1 MSSKP
6 NNSLSVPATTSA
18 SNSSPTRQSPAK
30 RVSINP
36 NPVTIPSSEPLP
48 VTTTTTTVAAA
59 GTVRGTIPVADTV
72 DPSKVTNV
80 TVSVASEH
88 SYADAN
94 KKTDSSSDS
103 SSSTSSSSSSSD
115 EDDDIEDQVD
125 QVLQS
130 IIPAEQQTSTAATPK
145 QNRGRPRKN
154 APSRVPPPAASP
166 VKRPHE
172 EVDDKEENKKKR
184 RGRGCGACPGCV
196 RSDCGTCQYC
206 KDKPKFGGPG
216 KKKQRCS
223 FRVCSNFVSPAGI
236 TRSKA
241 CVNQPAIA
249 PAPSGKIQT
258 RTSQAAVVASIR
270 AKIAAES
277 SSSSQPVKEINSAAV
292 TPSRQQLR
300 HLQADNNYT
309 WPTSLCTFSPQL
321 KQTRD
326 NLWQADSNYTWQ
338 ADSNYTWQADNNYT
352 WQADSNYTW

>member
-1 MSSKP
+1 M
-6 NNSLSVPATTSA
+6 
-18 SNSSPTRQSPAK
+18 
-30 RVSINP
+30 
-36 NPVTIPSSEPLP
+36 
-48 VTTTTTTVAAA
+48 
-59 GTVRGTIPVADTV
+59 
-72 DPSKVTNV
+72 
-80 TVSVASEH
+80 
-88 SYADAN
+88 
-94 KKTDSSSDS
+94 
-103 SSSTSSSSSSSD
+103 
-115 EDDDIEDQVD
+115 D

-292 TPSRQQLR
+292 TPSAPPPPPPSAPSPLKKQGTTSGKQTATTPGKQTATTPGKQTTTTPGKQTATTPGKQTATTPGKPATAGKQTSTLGK
-300 HLQADNNYT
+300 QATPGSSKTRTVAAVSPAMLLAAAAVSQGNKSSHQVERCVSMCVL
-309 WPTSLCTFSPQL
+309 TSLCLLENFRKSQVRLNFPLSLSLVYVSWRSSTGLLPV
-321 KQTRD
+321 D
-326 NLWQADSNYTWQ
+326 C
-338 ADSNYTWQADNNYT
+338 
-352 WQADSNYTW
+352 